1 MGHYDELGVAPTAT
15 PAEIRKSYL
24 ALARRYHPDGLG
36 AAPKRDREQATTRM
50 ARINAAW
57 SVLSHRER
65 RAAYDAALRGD
76 QGVDGEPTGATIR
89 DVSDTWTAYDDLDDD
104 VDPRLLDDTPTGAP
118 TLRRSITFL
127 PAVFAAAGLGVLL
140 VGFVLGLMPV
150 LVVGLLLLAAAG
162 LSFLLIP
169 LLALFNSSRA
179 DRDW

>member
-1 MGHYDELGVAPTAT
+1 VGHYDELGVAPTAT

-65 RAAYDAALRGD
+65 RAAYDAALGGD
-76 QGVDGEPTGATIR
+76 QDDGTPTGATIR
-89 DVSDTWTAYDDLDDD
+89 DVSDTWTAYDDLDDY

-118 TLRRSITFL
+118 TLRRGITFL
-127 PAVFAAAGLGVLL
+127 PAIFAAAGVGVLL
-140 VGFVLGLMPV
+140 VGFVIDLMPI
-150 LVVGLLLLAAAG
+150 LVAGLVLLAAAG